1 MGSRYLSRLFT
12 IGIKIKERQ
21 KKSEKLEI
29 TVISVKEPVIKDIN
43 TQKNKAIIKLFFD
56 SEQVQ
61 LTKGKDNDII
71 EGDSN
76 QILSITE
83 NWTFS
88 KDMKSKDPNWTLE
101 EIEESN

>member
-1 MGSRYLSRLFT
+1 M
-12 IGIKIKERQ
+12 
-21 KKSEKLEI
+21 
-29 TVISVKEPVIKDIN
+29 ISIKEPVIKNIAI
-43 TQKNKAIIKLFFD
+43 QKNKAIIKLFFA

-61 LTKGKDNDII
+61 LTKDKNDKVI

-76 QILSITE
+76 QILSIAE

-101 EIEESN
+101 EIEESNH